1 MVSVVFIPLQVC
13 PDPFHPNLEEFVIS
27 SITSLPFKVCT
38 QIFHLVSLQ
47 RIVAL
52 CDEIKIYFDKMKIE
66 YKTIAC
72 SLNLDHT
79 LKKQIKKQT
88 KETVF
93 ILNISHDLNN

>member
-1 MVSVVFIPLQVC
+1 MVSVGFILLQVC

-52 CDEIKIYFDKMKIE
+52 CDEVKIYFDKMEIE
-66 YKTIAC
+66 YKTI
-72 SLNLDHT
+72 
-79 LKKQIKKQT
+79 T
-88 KETVF
+88 KF
-93 ILNISHDLNN
+93 DQLANSWLR